1 MLYQTISTL
10 QFHFSNGFGNKR
22 NLVCSQMNRKNI
34 ITIRISFKRHM
45 SIYIFKKKCCYFSC
59 IEAHNHQTS
68 GLTTSGFRDKMKIYR
83 PSRRLFTLFIF
94 TDYFITSFV
103 FKLLHIFFFDFSP
116 IFYLHNFTNA
126 DVNLY
131 SDAPRI
137 QIFDTHIKTNLCY
150 THKHATLHVFFRWL
164 CMRVSGT
171 IAIAWKLSENMHAI
185 SLPLPLRGSC
195 PRTCTQSHS
204 AIPSSTRANCLFQ
217 SSISIPVTNAF
228 IIRTFISS

>member
-83 PSRRLFTLFIF
+83 PSRRLFTLYIV
-94 TDYFITSFV
+94 TDYFITSFF
-103 FKLLHIFFFDFSP
+103 FKLLHFFSLIFFPFF
-116 IFYLHNFTNA
+116 IFTIL
-126 DVNLY
+126 
-131 SDAPRI
+131 R
-137 QIFDTHIKTNLCY
+137 
-150 THKHATLHVFFRWL
+150 
-164 CMRVSGT
+164 MRMS
-171 IAIAWKLSENMHAI
+171 ICIRM
-185 SLPLPLRGSC
+185 LRGFRYSIHISKQ
-195 PRTCTQSHS
+195 TYVIHTNTQ
-204 AIPSSTRANCLFQ
+204 PYTYFLDGC
-217 SSISIPVTNAF
+217 VCV
-228 IIRTFISS
+228 